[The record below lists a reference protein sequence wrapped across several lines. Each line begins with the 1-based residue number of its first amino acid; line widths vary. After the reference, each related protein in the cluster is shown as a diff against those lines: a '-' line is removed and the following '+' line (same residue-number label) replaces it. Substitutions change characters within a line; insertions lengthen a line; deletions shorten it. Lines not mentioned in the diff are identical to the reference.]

1 MNASSVAPTGVTL
14 ERDSVNAGGLKAAN
28 LIRIVGTAFALSTLS
43 FAAGVAGDL
52 SMAEPNHGVR
62 VVVRIPPELPEDAPH
77 AAPIALLSTPAA
89 EAREERPAV
98 RRPIAYVAPAQK
110 PPREQSL
117 AAAPK
122 EDPDLAPKAG

>member
-1 MNASSVAPTGVTL
+1 
-14 ERDSVNAGGLKAAN
+14 LKPSN
-28 LIRIVGTAFALSTLS
+28 LIRVVGTAFALSTLS

-52 SMAEPNHGVR
+52 SMNEPPNHGVR
-62 VVVRIPPELPEDAPH
+62 VVVRIDSPR

-89 EAREERPAV
+89 EAHAARSTG
-98 RRPIAYVAPAQK
+98 RRRFAYVESAQK

-117 AAAPK
+117 GAPPK

>member
-1 MNASSVAPTGVTL
+1 
-14 ERDSVNAGGLKAAN
+14 LKASN
-28 LIRIVGTAFALSTLS
+28 IFRVTATALVLSTLS

-52 SMAEPNHGVR
+52 SMTEPPNHGVR
-62 VVVRIPPELPEDAPH
+62 VVVRIPPELPEDTPR

-89 EAREERPAV
+89 EAREERRAV
-98 RRPIAYVAPAQK
+98 RRPIAHVEAAQK

-117 AAAPK
+117 AAWSK

>member
-1 MNASSVAPTGVTL
+1 VTL
-14 ERDSVNAGGLKAAN
+14 ERDSVNAKGLKTSN
-28 LIRIVGTAFALSTLS
+28 IFRVVSTALVLSTLS

-52 SMAEPNHGVR
+52 SMGEPPNHGVR
-62 VVVRIPPELPEDAPH
+62 VVVRIPPELPEDTPR

-98 RRPIAYVAPAQK
+98 RRRLAQAEPAQK

-117 AAAPK
+117 AAPPK